1 MKRYLKYGLMGL
13 GIILCIGSVG
23 TMDINQDVNMIV
35 QLLVIALGIIAC
47 LLSMLIDEEPSRR
60 TVIEIIEPDGRRRF
74 IRGWEYMN
82 DAEGKKYG
90 C

>member
-1 MKRYLKYGLMGL
+1 MKRYLKYGIMGL
-13 GIILCIGSVG
+13 GTILCIGSVG
-23 TMDINQDVNMIV
+23 TMDINQNANMIV

-74 IRGWEYMN
+74 IRCWEYMN

>member
-13 GIILCIGSVG
+13 GTILCIGSVG
-23 TMDINQDVNMIV
+23 TMDINPDANMIV

>member
-13 GIILCIGSVG
+13 GTLLCIGSVG
-23 TMDINQDVNMIV
+23 TMDINPDANMIV

-60 TVIEIIEPDGRRRF
+60 TVIKIIEPDGRRRF
-74 IRGWEYMN
+74 ISGWEYMN
-82 DAEGKKYG
+82 DAEGKKHG

>member
-1 MKRYLKYGLMGL
+1 MGL
-13 GIILCIGSVG
+13 GTILCIGSVG
-23 TMDINQDVNMIV
+23 TMDINPDANMIV

-74 IRGWEYMN
+74 IRGWEY
-82 DAEGKKYG
+82 KKEKSG
-90 C
+90 LPLER

>member
-13 GIILCIGSVG
+13 GTILCIGSVG
-23 TMDINQDVNMIV
+23 TMDINPDANMIV
-35 QLLVIALGIIAC
+35 QLLVIALGIIVC

>member
-13 GIILCIGSVG
+13 GTILCIGSVG
-23 TMDINQDVNMIV
+23 TMDINPDANMIV

-74 IRGWEYMN
+74 IRSWEYMN

>member
-13 GIILCIGSVG
+13 GTILCIGSVG
-23 TMDINQDVNMIV
+23 TMDINPAADMVM
-35 QLLVIALGIIAC
+35 QLFVIALGVI
-47 LLSMLIDEEPSRR
+47 LWLVSMLIDEEPSRR

>member
-1 MKRYLKYGLMGL
+1 MKQYLKYGLMGL

-23 TMDINQDVNMIV
+23 TMDINPDANMIV
-35 QLLVIALGIIAC
+35 QLLVIAIGIIAC
-47 LLSMLIDEEPSRR
+47 LLSMLIDEEPSRK

>member
-13 GIILCIGSVG
+13 GTILCIGSVG
-23 TMDINQDVNMIV
+23 TMDINPDANMIV

-47 LLSMLIDEEPSRR
+47 LLSMLIDEEPNRR